1 MKSLLKVFILLI
13 SIFFS
18 IFLILQNFTVF
29 DMHAH
34 LFFSKHYKEN
44 WFYLKDQKLSAGLD
58 LSTYPPLVHQIIAL
72 LSFNFPLEVSY
83 YIILIIFWVL
93 LSYSSTKF
101 FLSYLKVKDE
111 KFWLT
116 YLFIFFSSGILV
128 TAFVFGQL
136 TTIVGLAFGFTS
148 LYYFSEFLKN
158 GSLKSSLKNIVLSL
172 LSLSL
177 VAFSH
182 NLSFLLIGLFYFFI
196 VIFEWKTLSKRSKQ
210 LILPLACTILLI
222 LAIYYPSLTRGF
234 AGSLVPLKEV
244 SHWSRYP
251 FISSIN
257 FERWLSIYGI
267 SISMLTLPLF
277 LILSKTKR
285 WKRFLKLYLI
295 AIVFF
300 LLGLGRVTPLT
311 KIFLGLE
318 YWLTY
323 ERFSLVSSIIL
334 TSFFA
339 LFIPTEV
346 SFKKRKLNFL
356 PIIFLILFVG
366 INLEWLYHS
375 HTLFFGSPVKTQN
388 NKRQEIT
395 SYVLS
400 FLNNVSSNYRYQTF
414 GYGRPIGEIYLYS
427 KLPTLDTDYFT
438 GRTIDWIK
446 DSGIDEIDQTKDKNF
461 LDTFMNHTNEYA
473 IKYILTFNDFYHQ
486 YMKLYSWKLLESKK
500 FDGKSVM
507 IWENPNKIEEIS
519 WREEEV
525 RIFNYVWGL
534 LPLTTL
540 FIFLVL
546 WKCRTRVL
554 K

>member
-1 MKSLLKVFILLI
+1 MY
-13 SIFFS
+13 
-18 IFLILQNFTVF
+18 T
-29 DMHAH
+29 H
-34 LFFSKHYKEN
+34 LFFAQRYKEN
-44 WFYLKDQKLSAGLD
+44 WFSLTDQNSALD
-58 LSTYPPLVHQIIAL
+58 FSTYPPLAHQIIAL
-72 LSFNFPLEVSY
+72 LSFVFPLKVSY
-83 YIILIIFWVL
+83 YIVLIIFWIL
-93 LSYSSTKF
+93 LSYFSTKF
-101 FLSYLKVKDE
+101 FFNYLKVKDE

-128 TAFVFGQL
+128 TVFVFGQL
-136 TTIVGLAFGFTS
+136 TTIVGLAFGFIS
-148 LYYFSEFLKN
+148 LYYFSEFLKK
-158 GSLKSSLKNIVLSL
+158 GSLKNAFLSL

-177 VAFSH
+177 SAFSH
-182 NLSFLLIGLFYFFI
+182 NFSFLLIGLFYFFI
-196 VIFEWKTLSKRSKQ
+196 VIFEWRTLLKRSKQ
-210 LILPLACTILLI
+210 FILPLACAIFLI
-222 LAIYYPSLTRGF
+222 LVIYYPSLTKLF
-234 AGSLVPLKEV
+234 STSLVPSKEV
-244 SHWSRYP
+244 PHWSRYP

-267 SISMLTLPLF
+267 SIFMLALPLF

-295 AIVFF
+295 AIIFF

-339 LFIPTEV
+339 LFIPTKV

-375 HTLFFGSPVKTQN
+375 HTLFFGNPVKTQD

-400 FLNNVSSNYRYQTF
+400 FLNNVSSDYRYQTF

-438 GRTIDWIK
+438 GRTIHWIK

-461 LDTFMNHTNEYA
+461 LDTFMNHTNEYSV
-473 IKYILTFNDFYHQ
+473 KYILTFNDFYHQ
-486 YMKLYSWKLLESKK
+486 YMKLYSWKLLESRS

-507 IWENPNKIEEIS
+507 IWENPNKVKEISLKKEEIG
-519 WREEEV
+519 V
-525 RIFNYVWGL
+525 FNYVWGI

-540 FIFLVL
+540 FTFLILL
-546 WKCRTRVL
+546 WKYRLR
-554 K
+554 